1 MDKFTCNLYLI
12 AVYQYPNLKLTMKFS
27 QYFRLFALS
36 LIVASCS
43 SDSEPTSETGKSG
56 VPPEV
61 APIPTETYFPP
72 ISRANE
78 WETISMETLGWNED
92 QVSNLYFFLENNNT
106 DAFIILKDGRIV
118 IEKYFGDFKSDD
130 NHAWNS
136 AGKNLTAMLTGIAQE
151 EEYLKITDST
161 STYLGEGWSSMPI
174 EQELNIT
181 IKNQLT
187 MTTGLD
193 YTVDDIFCTDLE
205 CLSYLNDPSTFWYY
219 HNAPYTLLDDVIAN
233 ATDTDFNSY
242 FSEKIK
248 EPIGMQ
254 GLFIKVGYNNVFFSS
269 ARSMARFGI
278 LNLNQ
283 GNWDGTSILS
293 DQSYFNAMTN
303 SSQDLNLSYGYLYWL
318 NGKSSFRL
326 PSTVEEFT
334 GSLIPNAPA
343 DMYAGLGLN
352 DQKLYMVP
360 SLDLVVVRLGS
371 ASNEELLGPS
381 NFDNEIW
388 ELINAIIE

>member
-1 MDKFTCNLYLI
+1 
-12 AVYQYPNLKLTMKFS
+12 MKFS
-27 QYFRLFALS
+27 QYFS
-36 LIVASCS
+36 LIALLSVFVSCS
-43 SDSEPTSETGKSG
+43 SDSEPSTETEKSG
-56 VPPEV
+56 TPPAV
-61 APIPTETYFPP
+61 TPVPTETYFPP
-72 ISRANE
+72 ISRTNE
-78 WETISMETLGWNED
+78 WETLSMETLGWNENE
-92 QVSNLYFFLENNNT
+92 VSNLYFFLENNNT
-106 DAFIILKDGRIV
+106 DAFIIIKDGRIV

-151 EEYLKITDST
+151 EGFLNILEPT
-161 STYLGEGWSSMPI
+161 STYLGEGWTNMPLNQ
-174 EQELNIT
+174 EQNIT

-193 YTVDDIFCTDLE
+193 YTVEDIFCTDPE
-205 CLSYLNDPSTFWYY
+205 CLNFLNDPNTFWYY
-219 HNAPYTLLDDVIAN
+219 HNGPYTLLDDVIAN
-233 ATDTDFNSY
+233 ATERDFNAY

-254 GLFIKVGYNNVFFSS
+254 GLFLKIGYNNVFFST

-293 DQSYFNAMTN
+293 DQEYFNAMTN
-303 SSQDLNLSYGYLYWL
+303 SSQNHNLAYGYLYWL
-318 NGKSSFRL
+318 NGKSSFRQ
-326 PSTVEEFT
+326 PSSEDEFP
-334 GSLIPNAPA
+334 GSLIPNAP
-343 DMYAGLGLN
+343 DDLIAGLGLN

-360 SLDLVVVRLGS
+360 SLDIAIVRMGG

-381 NFDNEIW
+381 SFDNELW
-388 ELINAIIE
+388 ELINAVIEN

>member
-1 MDKFTCNLYLI
+1 
-12 AVYQYPNLKLTMKFS
+12 MKFS
-27 QYFRLFALS
+27 QYFS
-36 LIVASCS
+36 LIALLSVFVSCS
-43 SDSEPTSETGKSG
+43 SDSEPSTETGKSG
-56 VPPEV
+56 TPPAV
-61 APIPTETYFPP
+61 TPVPTETYFPP
-72 ISRANE
+72 ISRTNE
-78 WETISMETLGWNED
+78 WETLSMETLGWNED
-92 QVSNLYFFLENNNT
+92 EVSNLYFFLENNNT
-106 DAFIILKDGRIV
+106 DAFIIIKDGRIV

-151 EEYLKITDST
+151 EGFLNILEPT
-161 STYLGEGWSSMPI
+161 STYLGEGWTNMPLNQ
-174 EQELNIT
+174 EQNIT

-193 YTVDDIFCTDLE
+193 YTVEDIFCTDPE
-205 CLSYLNDPSTFWYY
+205 CLNFLNDPNTFWYY
-219 HNAPYTLLDDVIAN
+219 HNGPYTLLDDVIAN
-233 ATDTDFNSY
+233 ATERDFNAY

-254 GLFIKVGYNNVFFSS
+254 GLFLKIEYNNVFFST

-293 DQSYFNAMTN
+293 DQEYFNAMTN
-303 SSQDLNLSYGYLYWL
+303 SSQNHNLAYGYLYWL

-326 PSTVEEFT
+326 PSSEDEFT
-334 GSLIPNAPA
+334 GSLIPNAP
-343 DMYAGLGLN
+343 DDLIAGLGLN

-360 SLDLVVVRLGS
+360 SLDMVIVRMGG

-381 NFDNEIW
+381 SFDNELW
-388 ELINAIIE
+388 ELINAVIEN

>member
-1 MDKFTCNLYLI
+1 
-12 AVYQYPNLKLTMKFS
+12 MKFS
-27 QYFRLFALS
+27 QYFS
-36 LIVASCS
+36 LIALLSVFVSCS
-43 SDSEPTSETGKSG
+43 SDSEPSTETGKSG
-56 VPPEV
+56 TPPAV
-61 APIPTETYFPP
+61 TPVPTETYFPP
-72 ISRANE
+72 ISRTNE
-78 WETISMETLGWNED
+78 WETLSMETLGWNED
-92 QVSNLYFFLENNNT
+92 EVSNLYFFLENNNT
-106 DAFIILKDGRIV
+106 DAFIIIKDGRIV

-151 EEYLKITDST
+151 EGFLNILEPT
-161 STYLGEGWSSMPI
+161 STYLGEGWTNMPI
-174 EQELNIT
+174 NQEQNIT

-193 YTVDDIFCTDLE
+193 YTVEDIFCTDPE
-205 CLSYLNDPSTFWYY
+205 CLNFLNDPNTFWYY
-219 HNAPYTLLDDVIAN
+219 HNGPYTLLDDVIAN
-233 ATDTDFNSY
+233 ATERDFNAY

-254 GLFIKVGYNNVFFSS
+254 GLFFKIGYNNVFFST

-293 DQSYFNAMTN
+293 DQEYFNAMTN
-303 SSQDLNLSYGYLYWL
+303 SSQNHNLAYGYLYWL

-326 PSTVEEFT
+326 PSSEDEFT
-334 GSLIPNAPA
+334 GSLIPNAP
-343 DMYAGLGLN
+343 DDLIAGLGLN

-360 SLDLVVVRLGS
+360 SLDMVIVRMGG
-371 ASNEELLGPS
+371 ASNEEFLGPS
-381 NFDNEIW
+381 SFDNELW
-388 ELINAIIE
+388 ELINAVIEN

>member
-1 MDKFTCNLYLI
+1 
-12 AVYQYPNLKLTMKFS
+12 MKFS
-27 QYFRLFALS
+27 QYFS
-36 LIVASCS
+36 LIALLSVFVSCS
-43 SDSEPTSETGKSG
+43 SDSEPSTETEKSG
-56 VPPEV
+56 TPPAV
-61 APIPTETYFPP
+61 TPVPTETYFPP
-72 ISRANE
+72 ISRTNE
-78 WETISMETLGWNED
+78 WETLSMETLGWNENE
-92 QVSNLYFFLENNNT
+92 VSNLYFFLENNNT
-106 DAFIILKDGRIV
+106 DAFIIIKDGRIV

-151 EEYLKITDST
+151 EGFLNILEPT
-161 STYLGEGWSSMPI
+161 STYLGEGWTNMPLNQ
-174 EQELNIT
+174 EQNIT

-193 YTVDDIFCTDLE
+193 YTVEDIFCTDPE
-205 CLSYLNDPSTFWYY
+205 CLNFLNDPNTFWYY
-219 HNAPYTLLDDVIAN
+219 HNGPYTLLDDVIAN
-233 ATDTDFNSY
+233 ATERDLNAY

-254 GLFIKVGYNNVFFSS
+254 GLFLKIGYNNVFFST

-293 DQSYFNAMTN
+293 DQEYFNAMTN
-303 SSQDLNLSYGYLYWL
+303 SSQNHNLAYGYLYWL

-326 PSTVEEFT
+326 PSSEDEFT
-334 GSLIPNAPA
+334 GSLIPNAP
-343 DMYAGLGLN
+343 DDLIAGLGLN

-360 SLDLVVVRLGS
+360 SLDMVIVRMGG

-381 NFDNEIW
+381 SFDNELW
-388 ELINAIIE
+388 ELINAVIEN